1 MMNLSE
7 KIIHLRKIRGWS
19 QEKLAEEL
27 HLSRQSVS
35 RWENGSAQPD
45 AANILQL
52 SNLFEVSADYLLR
65 DELDTDQQVEP
76 RNTKS
81 GNLHSLMIFMLT
93 LEVMALIMQ
102 FLSAVI
108 LQNTSFTV
116 LSFVP
121 FAAIIGGFEYAYR
134 KQSNQNNSAAGAF
147 RRKFYKISTWLGAYF
162 PIRFLVSALAVFYPR
177 PYSPIVLEGVIV
189 ILYLM
194 AATLIC
200 LLIRRDTP

>member
-76 RNTKS
+76 QNTKS

-134 KQSNQNNSAAGAF
+134 KQANQNNSAAGAF